1 MHILSRAAGE
11 QISIGLDITVRI
23 IAVRGN
29 SVRLGVEAP
38 KHVSVHRLEVYE
50 RIKGQGKGPF
60 LITPR
65 TKD

>member
-1 MHILSRAAGE
+1 MHILNRAAGE

-23 IAVRGN
+23 IAVRGSN
-29 SVRLGVEAP
+29 IRLGVEAP

-50 RIKGQGKGPF
+50 RIKDQGTGPF